1 MGAEKYEIINRTICL
16 TNQKV
21 KKEKTQIIGNSYR
34 GKCMNL
40 SFILFF
46 FGGGGGGGLFLG
58 WF

>member
-46 FGGGGGGGLFLG
+46 FGGGGGGGG
-58 WF
+58 V